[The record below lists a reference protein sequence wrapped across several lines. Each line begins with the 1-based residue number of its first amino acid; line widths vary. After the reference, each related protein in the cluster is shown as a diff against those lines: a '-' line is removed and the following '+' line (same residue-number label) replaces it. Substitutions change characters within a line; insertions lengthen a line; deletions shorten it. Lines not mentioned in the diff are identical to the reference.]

1 MVHEGSGPKPVLE
14 RQQQVGSKPFNP
26 GPAAAQLS
34 ACGEFNE
41 FKGLEKRKTPLGS
54 NSLMNVSSN
63 TMLRAALKAVM
74 DQELG
79 RTMKRVFIKWC
90 HLPGLHWPL
99 L

>member
-41 FKGLEKRKTPLGS
+41 FKGLEKEDSAGFKQPHERFLQYYAQSGS
-54 NSLMNVSSN
+54 DS
-63 TMLRAALKAVM
+63 
-74 DQELG
+74 G
-79 RTMKRVFIKWC
+79 
-90 HLPGLHWPL
+90 HGPGAWADNEEGVY
-99 L
+99 